1 MNTRAPVPIADVKPG
16 TSRAED
22 LRDAAGALLR
32 PAGYVLAEAD
42 LENLLR
48 RGIETL
54 CIVTPGDSAEDIIR
68 FARRF
73 DGLWVDAGGPAP
85 MVLDGWTAYGGF
97 EYEGGMSR
105 PGQPDREAT
114 HSRDRA
120 VNGLLR
126 EE

>member
-16 TSRAED
+16 TSLAED

-54 CIVTPGDSAEDIIR
+54 CIVTPGDSAED
-68 FARRF
+68 AR
-73 DGLWVDAGGPAP
+73 L
-85 MVLDGWTAYGGF
+85 
-97 EYEGGMSR
+97 
-105 PGQPDREAT
+105 REAARVRVL
-114 HSRDRA
+114 HIFRHCVEAPEAQALLHA
-120 VNGLLR
+120 VLAFR
-126 EE
+126 QEHFR